1 MGFSVDFSLIS
12 RLGVF
17 PVVVLVISVVCVLV
31 VLWTSGC
38 VCVCESLILDK
49 LMRFVNLGL
58 INYWHNWC
66 LLLFWPEVDW
76 VWNYGEPT
84 GEEESED

>member
-1 MGFSVDFSLIS
+1 
-12 RLGVF
+12 
-17 PVVVLVISVVCVLV
+17 VVLVISVVCVLV

-58 INYWHNWC
+58 IN
-66 LLLFWPEVDW
+66 
-76 VWNYGEPT
+76 
-84 GEEESED
+84 S